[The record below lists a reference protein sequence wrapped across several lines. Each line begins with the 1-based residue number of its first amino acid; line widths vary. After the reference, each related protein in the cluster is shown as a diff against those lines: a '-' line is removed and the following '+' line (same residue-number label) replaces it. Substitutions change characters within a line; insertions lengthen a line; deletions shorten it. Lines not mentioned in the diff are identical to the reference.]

1 MDNVRAMIIAD
12 TLATCDAKML
22 QQVARWLVRQADQ
35 KADQLQFALNTEIHE
50 LLMDNGFSA
59 EVYELLVDHGFNDKI
74 NREVA

>member
-22 QQVARWLVRQADQ
+22 QLVARWLVRQSDQ

-50 LLMDNGFSA
+50 LLMAHGFS
-59 EVYELLVDHGFNDKI
+59 EKI
-74 NREVA
+74 IDVAA